1 MFSRWLSSLGTQL
14 RLSEINDTYYESFAQ
29 EHDLLFN
36 AKKTV
41 CILFSGRSRRFGNPP
56 PLYMNNVLL
65 KWTKSAKYLDSIVTY
80 DLTESE

>member
-1 MFSRWLSSLGTQL
+1 MIL
-14 RLSEINDTYYESFAQ
+14 IYESFAQ

-65 KWTKSAKYLDSIVTY
+65 KWTKSAKQLDSIVTY